1 MIYARVTFEDAQGR
15 PLYWRRL
22 MDSPKISPQRKF
34 EDMQARQR
42 EALRLEEV
50 ALDATRAKTARLRA
64 QRLEREKQEASAP
77 KKGRATAKSVKAV
90 RAAKPE

>member
-1 MIYARVTFEDAQGR
+1 
-15 PLYWRRL
+15 

-50 ALDATRAKTARLRA
+50 ALDATRAKTERLRA
-64 QRLEREKQEASAP
+64 LRLEQERLEAEA
-77 KKGRATAKSVKAV
+77 AKSKKPTPARKATS
-90 RAAKPE
+90 AKS